1 MYSYEEILKADPEIA
16 QAITD
21 EMKRQNSHI
30 ELIASEN
37 WVSKA
42 VMAAMGS
49 PLTNKYAEGYPS
61 KRYYGGCQCV
71 DVVENLARDRA
82 KELFGCD
89 YVNVQPHSGAQANLA
104 VYFAMLEPG
113 DKILGMNLDH
123 GGHLTHGSP
132 VNLSGKYF
140 KSTFYGVNDD
150 GVIDYEVVRQRAIEE
165 KPKLIVAGASAY
177 ARIIDFKKF
186 REIADEVGAYL
197 MVDMAHIAGLVAAG
211 LHPSPIPYADVVTT
225 TTHKTLRGPRGGMI
239 LWNEKANEKFN
250 FDKAIF
256 PGTQGGPLEHVIA
269 GKAVCFKEA
278 LQPEFKAYQ
287 KQILANAQALAN
299 ALLDRGVNLVSGGTD
314 NHLMLVDLRDENV
327 TGKDLEK
334 RLDSA
339 HITCNKNA
347 IPNDPRSPF
356 LTSGVRLGTP
366 AVTTRGMK
374 EEDMDVIAE
383 AISLVIKDEANVE
396 KAKELLSSS
405 ELSLSEIAQE
415 IGYTDQSY
423 FGKVFKKQTGY
434 SPHTYRN
441 RAKRRGETL

>member
-1 MYSYEEILKADPEIA
+1 MYSYEEILKTDPEIA

-140 KSTFYGVNDD
+140 KSTFYGVNDE
-150 GVIDYEVVRQRAIEE
+150 GVIDYDVVRQRAIEE

-374 EEDMDVIAE
+374 EEDMEVIAE

-396 KAKELLSSS
+396 KAKTLVAGLTEKY
-405 ELSLSEIAQE
+405 SLIQ
-415 IGYTDQSY
+415 
-423 FGKVFKKQTGY
+423 
-434 SPHTYRN
+434 
-441 RAKRRGETL
+441 